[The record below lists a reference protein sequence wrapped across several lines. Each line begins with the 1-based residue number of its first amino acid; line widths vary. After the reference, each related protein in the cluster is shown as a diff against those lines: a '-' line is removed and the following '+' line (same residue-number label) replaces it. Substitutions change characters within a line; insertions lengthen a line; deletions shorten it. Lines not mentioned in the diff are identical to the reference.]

1 MAIVDGQGQNG
12 PADDGRTR
20 KVDLVFEGGGVK
32 GIGLVGAL
40 AVLEEQG
47 FQPQNMAGA
56 SAGAIVAAL
65 YAAGYTAAEL
75 REIIGALD
83 FNQFTD
89 RGWEDRLPLG
99 RRTASILKDQG
110 IYEGKIFEGWIRGL
124 LAAKGK
130 RTFRDL
136 VHPDFADEARFR
148 YRVQV
153 IASDLTEHCLLV
165 LPQDAHRLGVEPDE
179 LDIAKA
185 VRMSMSIPI
194 FFEPV
199 QYHNPKTNRDHLIV
213 DGGMLSNFP
222 VWLFDIN
229 DEPDWPTFGL
239 LLVEEEPRAAIAD
252 RLPPP
257 PPRRRGVGVTI
268 EFLKSLVQTMCEA
281 HDRLYLE
288 QADFARTIAVPT
300 LGVSTTDFDLPPDR
314 TDALYHSG
322 RAAAHKFLA
331 DWNFDGY
338 IAEFRQTPKHHH
350 RRKQVAAQM
359 AAAAGLPTIP
369 IAAGEPSIAPSV
381 PDPGAVW
388 ASSGD
393 QTAHEG

>member
-1 MAIVDGQGQNG
+1 MDTPGANG
-12 PADDGRTR
+12 AVTDDDRTH

-75 REIIGALD
+75 RDIIGHLD

-110 IYEGKIFEGWIRGL
+110 IYEGKVFEGWIRGL
-124 LAAKGK
+124 LNAKGV
-130 RTFRDL
+130 RTFKDL
-136 VHPDFADEARFR
+136 VHPSFAGEERFR

-165 LPQDAHRLGVEPDE
+165 LPQDARRLGLEPDE
-179 LDIAKA
+179 LDVARA

-199 QYHNPKTNRDHLIV
+199 QFTHLKTGREHLIV

-222 VWLFDIN
+222 VWLFDTEG
-229 DEPDWPTFGL
+229 EPDWPTFGL
-239 LLVEEEPRAAIAD
+239 LLVEDDPRAAIAD

-257 PPRRRGVGVTI
+257 EPPRRGPAATI
-268 EFLKSLVQTMCEA
+268 GFLKSLVQTMCEA

-300 LGVSTTDFDLPPDR
+300 LGVSTTDFNLAPDR
-314 TDALYHSG
+314 AEALYESG
-322 RAAAHKFLA
+322 RTAARKFLEG
-331 DWNFDGY
+331 WNFDGY
-338 IAEFRQTPKHHH
+338 IAEFRQAPKPHH
-350 RRKQVAAQM
+350 RRKIVTAQM
-359 AAAAGLPTIP
+359 AAAATAGQPTWDAP
-369 IAAGEPSIAPSV
+369 GPTQDVLVTAGDPAPT
-381 PDPGAVW
+381 PPAG
-388 ASSGD
+388 
-393 QTAHEG
+393 

>member
-1 MAIVDGQGQNG
+1 MDGQPQHGNS
-12 PADDGRTR
+12 ADGRTR

-40 AVLEEQG
+40 AVLEEEG
-47 FQPQNMAGA
+47 FEPQNMAGA
-56 SAGAIVAAL
+56 SAGAIVATL

-75 REIIGALD
+75 RDIVGSLD

-89 RGWEDRLPLG
+89 RAWEDLIPLV

-110 IYEGKIFEGWIRGL
+110 IYEGKVFEGWIRGL
-124 LAAKGK
+124 LAAKGV

-136 VHPDFADEARFR
+136 VHPEFANEPRFR

-153 IASDLTEHCLLV
+153 IASDLTDHCLLV
-165 LPQDAHRLGVEPDE
+165 LPKDAARLGVDPDD
-179 LDIAKA
+179 LDVATA

-199 QYHNPKTNRDHLIV
+199 RVAHPNTKREHLIV

-222 VWLFDIN
+222 VWLFDS
-229 DEPDWPTFGL
+229 DGEPDWPTFGL
-239 LLVEEEPRAAIAD
+239 LLVEDDPRSAIAD

-257 PPRRRGVGVTI
+257 ERNATGVGRTI
-268 EFLKSLVQTMCEA
+268 TYLKSLVQTMCEA

-300 LGVSTTDFDLPPDR
+300 LGVATTDFNLPPDR
-314 TDALYHSG
+314 TEALYESG
-322 RAAAHKFLA
+322 RAAAGRFLTS
-331 DWNFDGY
+331 WNFDGY
-338 IAEFRQTPKHHH
+338 IAEFRKDPKPHH
-350 RRKQVAAQM
+350 RRHQVAAQM
-359 AAAAGLPTIP
+359 TAAAP
-369 IAAGEPSIAPSV
+369 AAPVELNPA
-381 PDPGAVW
+381 
-388 ASSGD
+388 
-393 QTAHEG
+393 